1 MGTPINRWDAIP
13 PEIIRGLTLCANGSS
28 WKDAAAAIGVR
39 TATLRR
45 WWRDER
51 AERFIEE
58 IVRENIATSGNLLA
72 SAAPRLADELITIA
86 LDHNVKTYARVN
98 AISECFKILREN
110 VLEAEQRKEMLELR
124 SKLESLE
131 QPQVLDV

>member
-58 IVRENIATSGNLLA
+58 IVRENIQVIVRLEVSNRTYGHFVKRIAVR
-72 SAAPRLADELITIA
+72 AARITEVLQPGSNA
-86 LDHNVKTYARVN
+86 GRRVN
-98 AISECFKILREN
+98 GVEVAQEDLVHFLIL
-110 VLEAEQRKEMLELR
+110 VFT
-124 SKLESLE
+124 
-131 QPQVLDV
+131 